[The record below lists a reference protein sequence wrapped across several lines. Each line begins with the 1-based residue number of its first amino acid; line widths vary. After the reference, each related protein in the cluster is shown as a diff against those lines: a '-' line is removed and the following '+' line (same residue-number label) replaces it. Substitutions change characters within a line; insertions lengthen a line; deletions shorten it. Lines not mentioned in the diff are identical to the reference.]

1 MWDMMRLLAEYPM
14 GIQPNTNSALHQL
27 EGLLLGL
34 NHFSEKNGINFSYS
48 ADFRDICNSIKH
60 LKIYNKKIY
69 DLSFVVQYEC
79 SEEKFRFIRN
89 SVVATLQGGTI
100 RLDVVAL
107 ACEEVNRF
115 CRENNF
121 ILQDLNQIE
130 SIYNFFDWAFA
141 YHDPRVAAE
150 TTGIQIQTVK
160 KADGGY
166 LPIAPIEIKFVQL
179 DFSLRGIDPRPYFP
193 REQ

>member
-60 LKIYNKKIY
+60 LKIYNNKIY
-69 DLSFVVQYEC
+69 DLSFVVQYEF

-89 SVVATLQGGTI
+89 SVIATLQGGTI

-115 CRENNF
+115 CKENIF
-121 ILQDLNQIE
+121 LLQDLNQIE

-150 TTGIQIQTVK
+150 TTDVQLQIVK
-160 KADGGY
+160 KTEDGY
-166 LPIAPIEIKFVQL
+166 LPFDPSEIKFVQL
-179 DFSLRGIDPRPYFP
+179 DFSLRGIDPRPHFP
-193 REQ
+193 NEQ